1 MEKELIICPKCHQIN
16 KKKDINIDEIAI
28 CFNCGY
34 ELYRNIKSL
43 KEKILV
49 ISLSSIVFFII
60 SIFYPI
66 INLEIVGYYGTLNLV
81 ETIFYLFKEGYV
93 FLSVFSFFTLIFF
106 PFLILINTILFII
119 FLKTKKISKF
129 FLINITLLKDF
140 IYLDIFF
147 IAILVSMI
155 KILDY
160 GYLSINIGFYSFIVV
175 FVSFFILFKF
185 YNIKLYWELYDNI

>member
-1 MEKELIICPKCHQIN
+1 MEKQLIICPNCHQIN
-16 KKKDINIDEIAI
+16 KKKDININEVAI
-28 CFNCGY
+28 CYNCGY
-34 ELYRNIKSL
+34 ELYKNIKNL
-43 KEKILV
+43 KEKIFA
-49 ISLSSIVFFII
+49 ISFSSIIFFVI

-66 INLEIVGYYGTLNLV
+66 INLEIVGYYGVLNLI

-93 FLSVFSFFTLIFF
+93 FLSLFSFFTLVFF

-129 FLINITLLKDF
+129 FLVNITFLKDF

-175 FVSFFILFKF
+175 FVNFFILFKY
-185 YNIKLYWELYDNI
+185 YNISMYWDLFENV